1 MDRLLILK
9 PPTGTD
15 VEGLSVDDYLMA
27 RVPLYGTHDAG
38 RKFWKR
44 LRKYQKEK
52 DFRRILFSVL
62 CILSVMRQGN
72 PHLCW
77 GLTLMI

>member
-9 PPTGTD
+9 PPKGTD

-27 RVPLYGTHDAG
+27 RVPVYGTHDAG

-44 LRKYQKEK
+44 LWKYQKEK

-62 CILSVMRQGN
+62 CKLSVMRQGN